1 MSKKKIEQ
9 QYIYTAEVD
18 RVVDGDTVDVFI
30 DMGFYLYQRVRIR
43 LLGVDTPERGH
54 EDWSAA
60 TLALSELIETAEED
74 DKRFWLRTH
83 KTGKYGRW
91 LGTLVSYN
99 KEIAVNMTMAE
110 KWPDEKTRISLR
122 NPPKEDDITLSDF
135 TGKE

>member
-1 MSKKKIEQ
+1 MAKQKHMQLYS
-9 QYIYTAEVD
+9 YLCEVVH
-18 RVVDGDTVDVFI
+18 VVDGDTVDVFI
-30 DMGFYLYQRVRIR
+30 DMGFYLHQRVRIR

-110 KWPDEKTRISLR
+110 KWPDEKTRNSLR
-122 NPPKEDDITLSDF
+122 NPQKEDDIT
-135 TGKE
+135 